1 MFSLEFVWLWKKPF
15 VALKKA
21 VSNNVSKSTCS
32 SITCNNS
39 REHFF
44 QMVDVSAT
52 TCTIQVIPKLVD
64 AINKLL
70 LCPWLYPCA
79 QKCFQLVP
87 KVFYRVHIWTLRGVF
102 QQIKLWLISHSCPIM
117 NMRDCFYYLDK
128 NRSIDNE

>member
-1 MFSLEFVWLWKKPF
+1 MFSLEFVFWKKPF

-39 REHFF
+39 RENFF
-44 QMVDVSAT
+44 QMIDVSAT

-70 LCPWLYPCA
+70 LCPGLYPRA
-79 QKCFQLVP
+79 QKCFQLQ
-87 KVFYRVHIWTLRGVF
+87 LRLITCLHNPEAMSHGNF
-102 QQIKLWLISHSCPIM
+102 TIKLLLENIVI
-117 NMRDCFYYLDK
+117 LD
-128 NRSIDNE
+128 IDICCHFTPANFFFNS